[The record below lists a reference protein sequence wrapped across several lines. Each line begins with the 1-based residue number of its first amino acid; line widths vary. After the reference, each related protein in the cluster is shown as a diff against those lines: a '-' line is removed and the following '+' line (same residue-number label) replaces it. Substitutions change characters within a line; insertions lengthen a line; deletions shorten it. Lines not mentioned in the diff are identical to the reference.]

1 MSRLPH
7 IRIVLVTL
15 IILASMYRGAYAD
28 QYTSLSQAY
37 DPLRPDKA
45 SGLLGNYHEG
55 IVIRPSPKTANEQYI
70 YHTVVIDSRDRD
82 YSKYSDSNDYVIT
95 LQNQFR
101 DVVSLELVNLLVAKG
116 ESLINKNNNTFSF
129 QETPTQVTSKTY
141 VTADIPEG
149 QYTAGDLLAAVG
161 TAMTSSSQTGT
172 TYTLSQDAT
181 GKAVINSAG
190 NFFRVFNGDGTSYL
204 PGNISRTLGFRP
216 GSTSNTGT
224 SAISARGEDYII
236 LEMEGVSNN
245 YGSNDALDGSLAQ
258 IVIADIEY
266 GQYKHLR
273 GVDWGRCYVRFNPLL
288 PKLTKFHMRFKRPD
302 GGLYD
307 FGGFENS
314 MVFELKCKFKAMDY

>member
-1 MSRLPH
+1 MSR
-7 IRIVLVTL
+7 
-15 IILASMYRGAYAD
+15 SSYAD
-28 QYTSLSQAY
+28 QFSSLSQAY
-37 DPLRPDKA
+37 DPLRPGNA
-45 SGLLGNYHEG
+45 PNLLGNHHDG
-55 IVIRPSPKTANEQYI
+55 IIIRPGPKTVNEQYI

-82 YSKYSDSNDYVIT
+82 YAKYQNSNDYVIT

-129 QETPTQVTSKTY
+129 QESAAQRDDNKY
-141 VTADIPEG
+141 VTATVPDG
-149 QYTAGDLLAAVG
+149 QYTTADLLTAVG
-161 TAMTSSSQTGT
+161 SAMTSSSQTNT
-172 TYTLSQDAT
+172 TYSLSQDPGGRT
-181 GKAVINSAG
+181 VIDSAG
-190 NFFRVFNGDGTSYL
+190 NFFQVYNGDGSSYL

-216 GSTSNTGT
+216 GTTSNTGT
-224 SAISARGEDYII
+224 SGVSVRGEEYII

-258 IVIADIEY
+258 IVVADIEY

-288 PKLTKFHMRFKRPD
+288 PKLTKFHLRFKRPD